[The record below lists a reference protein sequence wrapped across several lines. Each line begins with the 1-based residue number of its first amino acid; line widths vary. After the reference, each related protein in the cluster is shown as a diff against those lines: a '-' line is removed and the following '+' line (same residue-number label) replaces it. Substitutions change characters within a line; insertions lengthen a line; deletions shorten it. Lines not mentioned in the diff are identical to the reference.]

1 MGIPRTDC
9 VSEEELGQLSWAEQ
23 VDLAYPLEECWSE
36 RCLSEPH
43 LGMEDHRRPEVRSGE
58 EKLNLD
64 SWYLPYGDP
73 FALMKVRALE
83 QERRSLQQ
91 LLQHQREE
99 LRALEG
105 SHTTELR
112 ALERERGEER
122 AEWERQR
129 AEREEALLSVMM
141 SISRQKLMEE
151 LRCQP
156 ATLVDAPRSSAS
168 KGELK
173 ALAKAEKKARKV
185 ERRSKKEKK
194 AIKPKRWWHCC
205 ICTSAVDN

>member
-1 MGIPRTDC
+1 
-9 VSEEELGQLSWAEQ
+9 
-23 VDLAYPLEECWSE
+23 
-36 RCLSEPH
+36 
-43 LGMEDHRRPEVRSGE
+43 
-58 EKLNLD
+58 
-64 SWYLPYGDP
+64 
-73 FALMKVRALE
+73 MKVRALE

-129 AEREEALLSVMM
+129 AEREEALLSAMM

-156 ATLVDAPRSSAS
+156 ATLVVRYDCLLQP
-168 KGELK
+168 
-173 ALAKAEKKARKV
+173 
-185 ERRSKKEKK
+185 
-194 AIKPKRWWHCC
+194 C
-205 ICTSAVDN
+205 